1 MLASPFTPSG
11 YVITE
16 YFTPGTVPS
25 EQSEYWVIP
34 QTPADFN
41 VALNGIGLPVIT
53 FKPADTFAVYNIFRL
68 EEGLDAPLHIYQI
81 HTNTLNMVEW
91 TDTLANRGKKYSY
104 YVVPVHP
111 EVLVEGQPLQGP
123 PTPTLSVEV
132 PLLSPEPD
140 TRHSAGDN
148 DNKIPGSQ
156 ETDEPDNNLQHD
168 ETALYRLQQEQRKK
182 KIKLELLD

>member
-1 MLASPFTPSG
+1 
-11 YVITE
+11 
-16 YFTPGTVPS
+16 
-25 EQSEYWVIP
+25 
-34 QTPADFN
+34 
-41 VALNGIGLPVIT
+41 
-53 FKPADTFAVYNIFRL
+53 
-68 EEGLDAPLHIYQI
+68 
-81 HTNTLNMVEW
+81 MVEW

-123 PTPTLSVEV
+123 PTPTFSG
-132 PLLSPEPD
+132 SAIIISEPD